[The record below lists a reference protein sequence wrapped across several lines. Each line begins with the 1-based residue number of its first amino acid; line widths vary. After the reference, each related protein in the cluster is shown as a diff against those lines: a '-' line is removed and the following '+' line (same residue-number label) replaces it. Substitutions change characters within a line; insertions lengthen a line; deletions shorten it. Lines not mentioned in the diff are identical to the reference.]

1 MIQGVNERQDRSLS
15 YLIVTMT
22 ALTAIVGALA
32 YMQSK
37 KHAKINDEI
46 LSLDKEIKT
55 IELALKKKEALANN
69 V

>member
-1 MIQGVNERQDRSLS
+1 
-15 YLIVTMT
+15 MT

-55 IELALKKKEALANN
+55 IELALKKKEAQASN